1 MAITTEHVQARD
13 GNLYVGSSRVT
24 LDSVIIPWQMKR
36 TPEEIHADFPTVP
49 LADIYGSIAYY
60 LVHQA
65 EVDAWLREGE
75 EQYERRRVEQQAADP
90 EFYRQMRERMEA
102 ARKHLRATESEAEPP
117 THE

>member
-60 LVHQA
+60 LAHQA

-75 EQYERRRVEQQAADP
+75 ELYERLRVEQQAADP
-90 EFYRQMRERMEA
+90 AFYARMREHMAA
-102 ARKHLRATESEAEPP
+102 ARERLGPDESSAESPP
-117 THE
+117 S